1 MNITKKR
8 MQHSLKIIRRFDE
21 DILGR
26 LAKKEQPSR
35 VLNYIFEVYQNNYK
49 YRKLLSKRA
58 FFFSKKKTKFL
69 YKVVTD
75 EREFKR
81 KKRTM
86 KINSYL
92 NILKLRSFY
101 GYIGARKFKRLFT
114 NFGIHSNILG
124 RSFAYFLE
132 GRLDVILYRA
142 NFFDSIYSARQ
153 YINHKKVFINGQVV
167 DRPSYKVFLNDIIT
181 VQNPEA
187 FYIRLKNKL
196 EKNEILVNYPPY
208 LEVNYKLGAIMLI
221 KIPVNS
227 EVPYPFFMN
236 LNTIAHTFLK

>member
-1 MNITKKR
+1 MNTTKKR
-8 MQHSLKIIRRFDE
+8 MQHNLKIIKRFDE
-21 DILGR
+21 DIWGR
-26 LAKKEQPSR
+26 LAKKERPSR

-49 YRKLLSKRA
+49 YRKLLSRRA

-92 NILKLRSFY
+92 NILKLRCFY
-101 GYIGARKFKRLFT
+101 GHIGERKFKRLFT
-114 NFGIHSNILG
+114 NFGVHTNILG

-153 YINHKKVFINGQVV
+153 FINHKKVSINGVIV
-167 DRPSYKVFLNDIIT
+167 DRPGYKVFLNDIIT
-181 VQNPEA
+181 VQNSEQ
-187 FYIRLKNKL
+187 FYKQIKNKL
-196 EKNEILVNYPPY
+196 EKKDLLVNYPAY

-221 KIPVNS
+221 KIPVNT

-236 LNTIAHTFLK
+236 LDTIAHSFLK